1 MNYIDLLKYPFKDKD
16 WVKKLLLGCV
26 ISIVPVLNILTL
38 GYFLKCIQ
46 IGKSRRQ
53 ILPEWE
59 DWADHIRDGF
69 MAFLIAL
76 IYLLIPILL
85 GFPLMS
91 IPVVGV
97 FLLAIVVL
105 LMGMLIPLAW
115 AAYSESQNFMEAFLV
130 KDIIFKL
137 GQIINPYAGAYLFTA
152 LISTLGLSIILLLPH
167 LAFLGVLLIFYC
179 GVIFF
184 YLLGS
189 ILN

>member
-1 MNYIDLLKYPFKDKD
+1 MNFRSLAMYPFQDKD
-16 WVKKLLLGCV
+16 WVKKLLMGCV
-26 ISIVPVLNILTL
+26 ISIVPVLNILVL

-46 IGKSRRQ
+46 MGISRRP

-85 GFPLMS
+85 AFPLMS
-91 IPVVGV
+91 VPVLGI
-97 FLLAIVVL
+97 FLPAIVVL

-115 AAYSESQNFMEAFLV
+115 AAYSESNNFVDAFRI
-130 KDIIFKL
+130 KDIIIKL
-137 GQIINPYAGAYLFTA
+137 SQIINPYVGAYLFTA
-152 LISTLGLSIILLLPH
+152 LISILGLSIVPLLPY
-167 LAFLGVLLIFYC
+167 LAFIGGLLIFYC

-189 ILN
+189 VWD

>member
-1 MNYIDLLKYPFKDKD
+1 MNFRSLVMYPFQDKD
-16 WVKKLLLGCV
+16 WVKKLLMGCV
-26 ISIVPVLNILTL
+26 ISIVPVLNVLVL

-46 IGKSRRQ
+46 IGISRRP

-59 DWADHIRDGF
+59 EWADHVRDGF

-85 GFPLMS
+85 AFPLIS
-91 IPVVGV
+91 IPVLGV

-105 LMGMLIPLAW
+105 LMGMLVPLAW
-115 AAYSESQNFMEAFLV
+115 AAYSESKNFVNAFRI
-130 KDIIFKL
+130 KDIIIKL
-137 GQIINPYAGAYLFTA
+137 SQIINPYAGAYLFTA
-152 LISTLGLSIILLLPH
+152 LISTLGLTIVFLLPH

-189 ILN
+189 IWN

>member
-1 MNYIDLLKYPFKDKD
+1 MNFKSLAMYPFQDKD
-16 WVKKLLLGCV
+16 WVKKTLMGCI
-26 ISIVPVLNILTL
+26 ISIVPVLNILVL

-46 IGKSRRQ
+46 IGMSRRQ
-53 ILPEWE
+53 VLPEWE

-85 GFPLMS
+85 AFPLMS
-91 IPVVGV
+91 VPVLGV

-115 AAYSESQNFMEAFLV
+115 AAYSGSKNFIDAFRL
-130 KDIIFKL
+130 KDIIIKL

-152 LISTLGLSIILLLPH
+152 LIFTLGITLVLLLPH
-167 LAFLGVLLIFYC
+167 LAFLWVLFIFYC

-189 ILN
+189 IWN